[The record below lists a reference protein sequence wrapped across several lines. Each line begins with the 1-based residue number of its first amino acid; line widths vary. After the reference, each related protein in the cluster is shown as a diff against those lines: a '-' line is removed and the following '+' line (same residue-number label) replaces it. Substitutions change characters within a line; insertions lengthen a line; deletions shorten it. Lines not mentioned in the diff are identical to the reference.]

1 MPGPGGPGVLTL
13 WFGCHNYSRPRRRA
27 QQEGGY
33 KKVKISGLEKGV
45 LALTAAF
52 LLVTAGYFAGTRS
65 TAEPYRVDVEYLQ
78 SRETPQSPAAAG
90 SGPAAG
96 EKVNLNTATAREL
109 ETLPGIGEK
118 RAQAIVAWREEH
130 GPFRS
135 VDELVQVSGIGEKL
149 LAGLRDYAAAEPVS

>member
-1 MPGPGGPGVLTL
+1 MPGPGGPGLLTL
-13 WFGCHNYSRPRRRA
+13 WFGCHNSSRPRRRA

-78 SRETPQSPAAAG
+78 SRETPQSPATAG

-149 LAGLRDYAAAEPVS
+149 LAGLRDYAAAGPVG